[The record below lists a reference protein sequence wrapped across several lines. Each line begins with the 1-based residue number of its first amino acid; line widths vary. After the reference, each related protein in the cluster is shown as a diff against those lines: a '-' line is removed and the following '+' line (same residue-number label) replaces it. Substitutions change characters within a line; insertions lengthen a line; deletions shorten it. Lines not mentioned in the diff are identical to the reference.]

1 MCRSVFTYPIYL
13 LLLLSIGV
21 VSCDWMDEPA
31 VDPVD
36 RKEQLKNQLLRKIKT
51 SVQSSTIIGIG
62 EQTEP
67 LQEKALLKTLYA
79 SNDYGPLWLSEGRPT
94 QAGDSLLHF
103 ISRCKYYGLFTSDY
117 HYSILKV
124 HADSLRRDS
133 LVRENMAFLAATDIL
148 LTDAALTI
156 GRHLYQGRLP
166 ADSVTLRRDT
176 VLPDGFF
183 EKFMG
188 GITSPGTFAATIQ
201 GLEPKHQGYVDLKVG
216 LQHFLDS
223 VGGIRP
229 YTFIR
234 FPHVDS
240 LRSLEQLGRRL
251 WEEKLLDSASQAY
264 DTLILRKAL
273 LAFQRSHGLKET
285 GRINENTVKA
295 LNNTAWEHFKTI
307 AINLDRYK
315 HLPDSMPERYL
326 WVNIPSFYLKVM
338 EADTLA
344 LLSRV
349 VVGKPVTPTP
359 VLSSKI
365 TNMVTYP
372 QWNIPVSIIRKEL
385 LPNLKKNPAYLTKK
399 GYQLVSTN
407 GVSLNPDTI
416 PWKRYTLNIPYR
428 VVQPSGDDNS
438 LGVLKFNFSNKFDVY
453 LHDTDQRYLFRNENR
468 SLSHGCVRVQEWQK
482 LAHFILQTDSLSI
495 KTPKPTYAPTDS
507 LKAWLSRKEKR
518 TITVKN
524 TLPIYIRYFSCEGKE
539 GRVRFYPDIYG
550 VDGRIKD
557 ELFSAK
563 TLL

>member
-1 MCRSVFTYPIYL
+1 V
-13 LLLLSIGV
+13 
-21 VSCDWMDEPA
+21 
-31 VDPVD
+31 
-36 RKEQLKNQLLRKIKT
+36 
-51 SVQSSTIIGIG
+51 
-62 EQTEP
+62 
-67 LQEKALLKTLYA
+67 
-79 SNDYGPLWLSEGRPT
+79 
-94 QAGDSLLHF
+94 GD
-103 ISRCKYYGLFTSDY
+103 
-117 HYSILKV
+117 
-124 HADSLRRDS
+124 
-133 LVRENMAFLAATDIL
+133 
-148 LTDAALTI
+148 
-156 GRHLYQGRLP
+156 
-166 ADSVTLRRDT
+166 
-176 VLPDGFF
+176 
-183 EKFMG
+183 
-188 GITSPGTFAATIQ
+188 
-201 GLEPKHQGYVDLKVG
+201 
-216 LQHFLDS
+216 
-223 VGGIRP
+223 IRP

-240 LRSLEQLGRRL
+240 LRTLEQLGQRL
-251 WEEKLLDSASQAY
+251 REEKLLDSASQAH

-273 LAFQRSHGLKET
+273 LAFQHSHGLKET